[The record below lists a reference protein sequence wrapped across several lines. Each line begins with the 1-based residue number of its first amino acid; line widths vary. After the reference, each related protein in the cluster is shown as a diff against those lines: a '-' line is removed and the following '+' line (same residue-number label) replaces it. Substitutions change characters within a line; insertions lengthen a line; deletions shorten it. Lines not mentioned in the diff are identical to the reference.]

1 MRIAVFVFQGVEE
14 LDFVGVF
21 EVLAKAEEMRRD
33 KLLNFDESV
42 EIEIIGFEQE
52 IICAHGMVMKVHRI
66 YDGLENYDV
75 LIIPGGRGIH
85 ALKNNKDFLEE
96 VKRFSGEHLVA
107 SVCTGSFVLA
117 WAGLLSG
124 KKATTHHLHAEEL
137 KPFCTVISKR
147 VVVDGNIITA
157 GGVAS
162 SIDLGL
168 KLLEVFFDEEISDQ
182 LAERIEYK
190 NKEAIHD

>member
-1 MRIAVFVFQGVEE
+1 MRTAVFVFQGVEE
-14 LDFVGVF
+14 LDFVGVY
-21 EVLAKAEEMRRD
+21 EVLTKAEEMRKE
-33 KLLNFDESV
+33 KLLNIHEPIEV
-42 EIEIIGFEQE
+42 EIVSFKHEIT
-52 IICAHGMVMKVHRI
+52 CAHGMTVKVHRI

-96 VKRFSGEHLVA
+96 AKQFSQKHLVA

-117 WAGLLSG
+117 WAGILSG

-137 KPFCTVISKR
+137 KPFCTVTPKR
-147 VVVDGNIITA
+147 VVVDGNIVTA

-182 LAERIEYK
+182 VAERIEYR
-190 NKEAIHD
+190 NKGAIHD